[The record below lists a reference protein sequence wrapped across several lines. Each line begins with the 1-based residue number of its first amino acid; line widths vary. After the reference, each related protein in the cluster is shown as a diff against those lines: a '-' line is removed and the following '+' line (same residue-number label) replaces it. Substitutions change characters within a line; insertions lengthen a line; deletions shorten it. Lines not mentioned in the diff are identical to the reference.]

1 MSSTTKL
8 SEAFIARLRA
18 NGGVLHGTEKI
29 TLELSTINTKA
40 WILCLARD
48 LEKRGTITIIPSRG
62 GRGRKTV
69 YKINRN
75 SPGAPRRKRH
85 AK

>member
-1 MSSTTKL
+1 MSQTTKL
-8 SEAFIARLRA
+8 SDAFIVRLRE
-18 NGGVLHGTEKI
+18 NGGVLRGTEEI
-29 TLELSTINTKA
+29 TLELSTINSKT
-40 WILCLARD
+40 WIRRLARH
-48 LEKRGTITIIPSRG
+48 LEQQGKITIIPSRG